1 MIRQVAAWSA
11 VLLFPVVVLGGL
23 LAARRDPTRPNH
35 VLPTQMVSLPV
46 PVRARPPVEGTLARG
61 AHAFHYAATDAER
74 QRAGRELV
82 NPFHATP
89 ETLAA
94 GKRAYEINC
103 LVCHGAGGAGDGPIV
118 PKFPNPPGFRAKK
131 VQRLNDGEIFHTITV
146 GRKKMAGHAAL
157 VSWDERWQIVLYIR
171 SLQKGKS

>member
-1 MIRQVAAWSA
+1 MIRHLAAWGA

-35 VLPTQMVSLPV
+35 VMPTQMVRFPV
-46 PVRARPPVEGTLARG
+46 GMSPQPPVEGTLARG
-61 AHAFHYAATDAER
+61 AHPFHYAATTPDR

-82 NPFHATP
+82 NPFRVTP

-103 LVCHGAGGAGDGPIV
+103 QVCHGAAGGGDGPII
-118 PKFPNPPGFRAKK
+118 PKFPNPPSFRAKK
-131 VQRLNDGEIFHTITV
+131 LQALRDGEVFHTITV
-146 GRKKMAGHAAL
+146 GYKKMAGHAAL